1 MLCFSIPGIP
11 RLLCRFGLRG
21 PHQHLTSTLV
31 FVVCVKTPNVSQ
43 SLLPQSLLRE
53 RNLEKLKFEATLS
66 CSDRLK
72 SQRLILEL
80 VVGSHSNHMEV
91 ADSSEFDDVFWRN
104 LNGNAPGTG
113 S

>member
-53 RNLEKLKFEATLS
+53 RNLEKLKVEATLS

-72 SQRLILEL
+72 SQIVSLEL
-80 VVGSHSNHMEV
+80 VVNKSIPHIQTSDASVFNFD
-91 ADSSEFDDVFWRN
+91 AFEFDH
-104 LNGNAPGTG
+104 
-113 S
+113 